1 MEGQA
6 SHFFLHKAMQA
17 SAAAAAAAGY
27 LYLCTMHGDAVSDDQ
42 SDG

>member
-17 SAAAAAAAGY
+17 SAAAAGY

>member
-17 SAAAAAAAGY
+17 SAAAAAGY
-27 LYLCTMHGDAVSDDQ
+27 LYLCTMHGDAVPDDQ